1 MSVAP
6 LQQKGRAIVLRFVS
20 ILCVACVS
28 GGVRSEPASRDDFW
42 RALAELRPEDAKVTA
57 RSRSQREFA
66 VGLGHLMAG
75 RLQDAEASFASLRAN
90 ADDSVLRIGARM
102 VYSATLQ
109 YQEKWDTLA
118 ALASD
123 GSAPRFGSQPDLAGV
138 GPWAAAFRAVPAKSL
153 EFQSSGVTTVPLRV
167 SEAGTPL
174 VPVRIA
180 NKVYYF
186 WLDTGSSMTIVSS
199 DVANELGL
207 QPLSSDTLQIV
218 TSIGRVAALPA
229 LLSRLDIGPVTV
241 RNATAMIVSD
251 EGMRIPGS
259 ARSDLPKPIR
269 IDGIVGFDIIR
280 RLDLEVDYVDET
292 LRVRNPAER
301 RLVPR
306 MERNFFLWIG
316 IPVVRMRSGSGVSIH
331 FGLDTGGQQT
341 FATETLL
348 KKLGRTIPRTEKRRI
363 GGMGGAVSL
372 SLPIIPELE
381 LWVGHRSL
389 TFREMAVYEPIYQ
402 TLVALDGVL
411 GSEIWSSGRIRLD
424 ATNGLFEVMDRSS
437 N

>member
-1 MSVAP
+1 MPMAP
-6 LQQKGRAIVLRFVS
+6 LQQKGRAIVLRLVG
-20 ILCVACVS
+20 ILCAACVS
-28 GGVRSEPASRDDFW
+28 GGVRDEPPNRDDYW

-66 VGLGHLMAG
+66 VALGNLMAG
-75 RLQDAEASFASLRAN
+75 RLQEAETSFASLRLS
-90 ADDSVLRIGARM
+90 ADDSVLRVGARM

-123 GSAPRFGSQPDLAGV
+123 GSPAGFGSPPDLAGV
-138 GPWAAAFRAVPAKSL
+138 GAWAAAFRGVPAKSL
-153 EFQSSGVTTVPLRV
+153 EFQSSGAIVPLRI

-199 DVANELGL
+199 DLAGELGL
-207 QPLSSDTLQIV
+207 RPLSLDTLQIV

-229 LLSRLDIGPVTV
+229 LFSRLDIGPVTV

-251 EGMRIPGS
+251 ERMRIPGS
-259 ARSDLPKPIR
+259 ARSDRPKPIR

-280 RLDLEVDYVDET
+280 RLDLEVDYADET

-301 RLVPR
+301 RLVQR
-306 MERNFFLWIG
+306 TERNFFLWIG
-316 IPVVRMRSGSGVSIH
+316 IPVVRMRSGSGVLVH

-348 KKLGRTIPRTEKRRI
+348 KKLGKTVPRTEKRRI
-363 GGMGGAVSL
+363 GGMGGDLSL

-389 TFREMAVYEPIYQ
+389 IFRAMAVYEPIYQ

-411 GSEIWSSGRIRLD
+411 GSEIWSSGRIRMD
-424 ATNGLFEVMDRSS
+424 ATNGLFEVMDRSG